1 MVFGEHAG
9 AATREFAGMGRVRQE
24 GRTVTVLSE
33 GGPAGIVARAEVLG
47 AGPVEVQ
54 QLSLREMFLELVKG
68 EAK

>member
-1 MVFGEHAG
+1 
-9 AATREFAGMGRVRQE
+9 
-24 GRTVTVLSE
+24 
-33 GGPAGIVARAEVLG
+33 LG